1 MKGSSDNN
9 LKIRLKQ
16 LIIEACELDI
26 KTDDINDDDPFF
38 GSESELGL
46 DSIDGLQIAVAIQN
60 NLGIVI
66 TDSKEMRRILK
77 SVNTFADFIQPE

>member
-1 MKGSSDNN
+1 MKGSLDNK

-26 KTDDINDDDPFF
+26 KTDKINADAPLF

-77 SVNTFADFIQPE
+77 SINTFADFIQPE